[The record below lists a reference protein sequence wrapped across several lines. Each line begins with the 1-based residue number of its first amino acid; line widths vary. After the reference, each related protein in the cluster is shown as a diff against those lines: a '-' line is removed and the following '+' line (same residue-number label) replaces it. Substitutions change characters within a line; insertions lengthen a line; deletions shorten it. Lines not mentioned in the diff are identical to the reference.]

1 MDVDFFVFYF
11 PTPMKTYKP
20 SYDTEYHTNQCNKV
34 TTLKII
40 CQMCSKESN
49 KSIICAIVNKFSIF
63 HPPLL
68 CELQSMTKV
77 LDKSFSFFPFVRA
90 YRFISTFCFVC
101 ALLFDRHIWRFVYQI
116 PNKTH
121 THKTGERKLER
132 AHERTIEDI
141 YGKFFVECNKCRKQT
156 MFYIRNHTS
165 TKTL

>member
-1 MDVDFFVFYF
+1 MLNFFVFYF
-11 PTPMKTYKP
+11 PSPMKTYIP

-34 TTLKII
+34 TTLKTI

-49 KSIICAIVNKFSIF
+49 KSIMCAIVNKFSIF

-68 CELQSMTKV
+68 CEVRSMTKV
-77 LDKSFSFFPFVRA
+77 LNKSFSIFPFVTA

-121 THKTGERKLER
+121 TNKERKNLNMLTEPLKIFMANSLLNVTSAKNR
-132 AHERTIEDI
+132 QCSTSE
-141 YGKFFVECNKCRKQT
+141 T
-156 MFYIRNHTS
+156 MHT
-165 TKTL
+165 KIL